1 MNYKKNVS
9 IKPLRLFITGRAGV
23 GKSHLMKIICMLFM
37 KTMNLY
43 SIMPDKLKVL
53 ILPPARV
60 AAIHING
67 TTTNSR
73 ISIPPYVNGY
83 ALLGFLDS
91 ERARLHNLYSEV
103 AVVLIDEK
111 SMVSNIRLFHVHK
124 RLS

>member
-1 MNYKKNVS
+1 
-9 IKPLRLFITGRAGV
+9 
-23 GKSHLMKIICMLFM
+23 
-37 KTMNLY
+37 
-43 SIMPDKLKVL
+43 MPDKLKVL
-53 ILPPARV
+53 ILPLTRV

-67 TTTNSR
+67 TATNSG
-73 ISIPPYVNGY
+73 INIPPYVNGY